1 MGRISMQEK
10 NEHLLMVFENL
21 IRIKDECSGEI
32 FSECG
37 LSDLTVKQVRYLKT
51 IDENGEVT
59 FSRLAEIT
67 RNSKPTIT
75 EMINKFVRKEC
86 VYRERCP
93 GDGRILYIHLT
104 EKGKKIAQAE
114 EHALQRVIERMVNS
128 LDEHELDLL
137 IGILQ
142 KVR

>member
-1 MGRISMQEK
+1 MMDRE
-10 NEHLLMVFENL
+10 EHLLEVFENL
-21 IRIKDECSGEI
+21 IRIKNECSCTI

-37 LSDLTVKQVRYLKT
+37 LSDMTVKQIAYLKA
-51 IDENGEVT
+51 IDEQGEVT

-75 EMINKFVRKEC
+75 EMINKFVRMEC
-86 VYRERCP
+86 VYRQRCP
-93 GDGRILYIHLT
+93 DDGRILYIHLT
-104 EKGKKIAQAE
+104 DKGKKVAQAE
-114 EHALQRVIERMVNS
+114 KYALRQVIERMIHS

-137 IGILQ
+137 DEILR

>member
-1 MGRISMQEK
+1 MTDRE
-10 NEHLLMVFENL
+10 EFLMEVFENL
-21 IRIKDECSGEI
+21 IRKKNDCSCTI

-37 LSDLTVKQVRYLKT
+37 LSDMTVRQIAYLKT
-51 IDENGEVT
+51 IDEQGEIT

-75 EMINKFVRKEC
+75 EMINKFVRMEC

-93 GDGRILYIHLT
+93 DDGRILYIRLT
-104 EKGKKIAQAE
+104 DKGKKIAQAE
-114 EHALQRVIERMVNS
+114 HFALRRMIEQMVNS
-128 LDEHELDLL
+128 LDDNDLDLL
-137 IGILQ
+137 IGILD

>member
-1 MGRISMQEK
+1 MMERE
-10 NEHLLMVFENL
+10 EHLFEVFENL
-21 IRIKDECSGEI
+21 IRIKNECSCTI

-37 LSDLTVKQVRYLKT
+37 LSDMTVRQIAYLKT
-51 IDENGEVT
+51 IDEQGEVT

-75 EMINKFVRKEC
+75 EMINKFVRMEC
-86 VYRERCP
+86 VYREPCP
-93 GDGRILYIHLT
+93 DDGRILYIRLT
-104 EKGKKIAQAE
+104 DKGQKIAKAE
-114 EHALQRVIERMVNS
+114 QYALRRVIERMMNS
-128 LDEHELDLL
+128 LDEDEMDLL

>member
-1 MGRISMQEK
+1 MMAREEQ
-10 NEHLLMVFENL
+10 LFEVLKNL
-21 IRIKDECSGEI
+21 IRIKNECSCTI

-37 LSDLTVKQVRYLKT
+37 ISDMTVKQIAYLKT
-51 IDENGEVT
+51 IDEQGEVT

-75 EMINKFVRKEC
+75 EMINKFVRMEC
-86 VYRERCP
+86 VYRKPCP
-93 GDGRILYIHLT
+93 EDGRILYINLT
-104 EKGKKIAQAE
+104 EKGKKLAQAE
-114 EHALQRVIERMVNS
+114 QFALRRVIERMVHS

-137 IGILQ
+137 AEILQ

>member
-1 MGRISMQEK
+1 MRERE
-10 NEHLLMVFENL
+10 EHLLEAFENL
-21 IRIKDECSGEI
+21 FRARHECSSNI

-37 LSDLTVKQVRYLKT
+37 LSELTVRQVAYLKT
-51 IDENGEVT
+51 IDEQGDVT

-75 EMINKFVRKEC
+75 EMINKFVRMEC

-93 GDGRILYIHLT
+93 DDGRVLYIRLT
-104 EKGKKIAQAE
+104 DKGQKIAKAEQA
-114 EHALQRVIERMVNS
+114 ALHRMIERMMDS
-128 LDEHELDLL
+128 LDDQEQELLVR
-137 IGILQ
+137 ILQ

>member
-1 MGRISMQEK
+1 MRRISMQGK
-10 NEHLLMVFENL
+10 NEHLLMIMENL
-21 IRIKDECSGEI
+21 IRIRDECSGEI

-37 LSDLTVKQVRYLKT
+37 LSDLTVKQVSYLKT

-86 VYRERCP
+86 VYRQRCP
-93 GDGRILYIHLT
+93 DDGRILYIHLT

-114 EHALQRVIERMVNS
+114 EYALQRVIERMVNS

>member
-1 MGRISMQEK
+1 MDDREEHLFEVIENLLRLK
-10 NEHLLMVFENL
+10 NE
-21 IRIKDECSGEI
+21 CSCTI

-37 LSDLTVKQVRYLKT
+37 LSDLTVRQIAYLKA
-51 IDENGEVT
+51 IAEEDEVT

-75 EMINKFVRKEC
+75 EMINKFVRMEC
-86 VYRERCP
+86 VYREPCP
-93 GDGRILYIHLT
+93 DDGRILYIRLT
-104 EKGKKIAQAE
+104 DKGQKVAKAE
-114 EHALQRVIERMVNS
+114 HHALRRVIERMMNS
-128 LDEHELDLL
+128 LDEDETDLL

>member
-1 MGRISMQEK
+1 MREREEYLFEI
-10 NEHLLMVFENL
+10 FENL
-21 IRIKDECSGEI
+21 IRKKNDCSCSI

-37 LSDLTVKQVRYLKT
+37 LSDMTVKQIAYLKT
-51 IDENGEVT
+51 IDSQGQVT

-75 EMINKFVRKEC
+75 EMINKFVRMEC

-93 GDGRILYIHLT
+93 DDGRILYIRLT
-104 EKGKKIAQAE
+104 DKGKKIAQAD
-114 EHALQRVIERMVNS
+114 HCALRKMIEQMMNS
-128 LDEHELDLL
+128 LDEHEMDLL